1 QHLESLS
8 DVILRITGVR
18 QREAVPDSALT
29 GADDIEVIDI
39 TPEDLRARLAEG
51 KVYVPE
57 TARVASENFFK
68 IENLTALR
76 ELALRRAAQTVDDQL
91 LTHLRERGVSGP
103 WAANERI
110 LVLVGG
116 DAMTASLVR
125 TGRRMSDMMMDAP
138 WSVA

>member
-1 QHLESLS
+1 MRDAGIDVWTTLNIQHLESLS

-57 TARVASENFFK
+57 TALMAAENFFK

-76 ELALRRAAQTVDDQL
+76 ELALRR
-91 LTHLRERGVSGP
+91 RGP
-103 WAANERI
+103 D
-110 LVLVGG
+110 GG
-116 DAMTASLVR
+116 RPVAV
-125 TGRRMSDMMMDAP
+125 AP
-138 WSVA
+138 A